1 METTTRLLLPEVTE
15 ALRSEPEQLIELAE
29 ELHPADLADLAT
41 ALEPELAQRLLNV
54 LPTEVS
60 ARLLE
65 ACDEE
70 ARVELFRT
78 MALSALKDA
87 AQITDEM
94 APDDRADMYADLPD
108 ELRMKLLDAVEPEE
122 SRDIRQLLTYPEE
135 TAGGLMTTDFVALAV
150 DTTAAE
156 AIEKV
161 RESAEEVESIY
172 WVYAVD
178 PHGTLLGVISL
189 RDLVTASKNK
199 KLDEIMN
206 PNILSVDAD
215 ADQEDVARL
224 IAKYD
229 LFALPVVDRSH
240 RILGI
245 VTVDDVL
252 DVVEDEA
259 TEDVH
264 RMGAVDPIETPY
276 LTTPLSQIIWARAPW
291 LVGLFIAV
299 LFTENVLEYYS
310 EAGFD
315 EALLVML
322 MWFVPVMIASGGNAG
337 SQSATLVIR
346 AMAVE
351 GISGR
356 ENRKLLARELLVGAI
371 LGGILTVV
379 GLGRLLLTES
389 TRSGAMATT
398 IGISLFAVTA
408 VGAFLGAVFPLLLRR
423 LRIDPAVSSTPF
435 IATVVDVAGLVIYF
449 EIAKLVFP
457 LK

>member
-15 ALRSEPEQLIELAE
+15 ALRREPEQLVELAE
-29 ELHPADLADLAT
+29 ELHPADLADLAA
-41 ALEPELAQRLLNV
+41 ALEPPLAQKLLSV

-65 ACDEE
+65 ASEE
-70 ARVELFRT
+70 DTRVELFRT
-78 MALSALKDA
+78 MALSALADA

-94 APDDRADMYADLPD
+94 APDDRADMYADLPE
-108 ELRMKLLDAVEPEE
+108 ELRKRLLDAVEPEE
-122 SRDIRQLLTYPEE
+122 SRDIRHLLTYPEE
-135 TAGGLMTTDFVALAV
+135 TAGAIMTTDFVALPV
-150 DTTAAE
+150 STTAAE
-156 AIEKV
+156 AIDKV
-161 RESAEEVESIY
+161 RESATEVETIY

-189 RDLVTASKNK
+189 RDLVTSPKDAS
-199 KLDEIMN
+199 LDEVMN
-206 PNILSVDAD
+206 PNIVTVDVD
-215 ADQEDVARL
+215 ADQEEVARL

-245 VTVDDVL
+245 VTVDDIL
-252 DVVEDEA
+252 DIVEEEA

-264 RMGAVDPIETPY
+264 KLGAVEPLEAPY
-276 LTTPLSQIIWARAPW
+276 LATPLPQMVLARAPW
-291 LVGLFIAV
+291 LIGLFIAV

-310 EAGFD
+310 ESGL
-315 EALLVML
+315 ESLVIL

-351 GISGR
+351 GISAK
-356 ENRKLLARELLVGAI
+356 NNANVLLRELIVGGL
-371 LGGILTVV
+371 LGGILAVV
-379 GLGRLLLTES
+379 GITRIALTES
-389 TRSGAMATT
+389 TRSAEMAAA
-398 IGISLFAVTA
+398 IGLSLFAVTA
-408 VGAFLGAVFPLLLRR
+408 VGALLGAVFPLLLRR

-435 IATVVDVAGLVIYF
+435 IATVVDVAGLVVYF
-449 EIAKLVFP
+449 EIAKLFLP
-457 LK
+457 